1 MFKILHISWF
11 TKTSYENK
19 TYRWKWRKGRV
30 FHSKIFFSYDMGIL
44 ESLNTH
50 IIHTLIFWG
59 VFRGHLHVCL
69 ALPQIYPR
77 KWKEEISK
85 CSTSTNNCS
94 NGTYDPSLSMFSDT
108 GKSFSIMIYPFL
120 LAPPFLLIPFLLDGP
135 FPLYSEIR
143 RPMHWYI
150 YTSHFP
156 EWHLSH
162 SNVRS
167 CDSCKDIPPFL
178 EKNINIDL
186 TDLLQFVCLG
196 RHSQNQYLW
205 AILLFF
211 IKKLL
216 IPPLLNHH
224 PSLALPHFC
233 EHFLQPPF

>member
-120 LAPPFLLIPFLLDGP
+120 LAPLLANPLSVGRSISPLFRNKTSNALIHLYKPF
-135 FPLYSEIR
+135 SR
-143 RPMHWYI
+143 M
-150 YTSHFP
+150 
-156 EWHLSH
+156 
-162 SNVRS
+162 
-167 CDSCKDIPPFL
+167 
-178 EKNINIDL
+178 
-186 TDLLQFVCLG
+186 
-196 RHSQNQYLW
+196 
-205 AILLFF
+205 
-211 IKKLL
+211 
-216 IPPLLNHH
+216 
-224 PSLALPHFC
+224 ALKS
-233 EHFLQPPF
+233 